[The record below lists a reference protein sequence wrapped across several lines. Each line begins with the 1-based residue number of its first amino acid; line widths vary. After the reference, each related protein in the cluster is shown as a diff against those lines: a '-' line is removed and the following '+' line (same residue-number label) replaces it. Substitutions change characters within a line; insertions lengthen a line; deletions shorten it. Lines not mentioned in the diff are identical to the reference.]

1 MKRFLTTTQIAADLN
16 VTVNELQAQIRRGE
30 FVAAD
35 AVTGRVQGWR
45 PATIEAWKQ
54 TAKNT
59 PPTSLNTDE
68 LLECAAQLSSIAE
81 TVRTYGQ
88 AHIPGEHDSP
98 AFRADKIACE
108 DAARVAEDIVGLAIS
123 LRWWVRSSLAGD
135 AELAAQIQ
143 SIGFIGHTE
152 RPKHAPLKEVPVPA
166 YNDPPLLVYID
177 PIDPLEKAE
186 HLQNAALALENLAAT
201 VTVHGRPNRKI
212 DGFAVRIRD
221 IADEIIIHRTALASV

>member
-16 VTVNELQAQIRRGE
+16 ITVNELQAQIRRGE

-35 AVTGRVQGWR
+35 AVTGRVQGWL
-45 PATIEAWKQ
+45 PTTIEAWKQ

-59 PPTSLNTDE
+59 PLTSLNTDE
-68 LLECAAQLSSIAE
+68 LLACAAQLSAIAE

-98 AFRADKIACE
+98 AYRADKTACAA
-108 DAARVAEDIVGLAIS
+108 AARVAEDIVGLAIS

-135 AELAAQIQ
+135 AEFAAQIQ
-143 SIGFIGHTE
+143 SIGLTGHSE
-152 RPKHAPLKEVPVPA
+152 RPKQAPLQEVPVPA
-166 YNDPPLLVYID
+166 YNEPPLMVYID

-186 HLQNAALALENLAAT
+186 HLQNVARALENLAAK
-201 VTVHGRPNRKI
+201 VTIHGRPNRKI

-221 IADEIIIHRTALASV
+221 IAEEIITHRTALASV

>member
-1 MKRFLTTTQIAADLN
+1 MGSGLFGGVPGAACSAEATRWWLP
-16 VTVNELQAQIRRGE
+16 VL
-30 FVAAD
+30 AD
-35 AVTGRVQGWR
+35 
-45 PATIEAWKQ
+45 P
-54 TAKNT
+54 
-59 PPTSLNTDE
+59 
-68 LLECAAQLSSIAE
+68 SSGD
-81 TVRTYGQ
+81 GQ

-98 AFRADKIACE
+98 AFRADKIACK

-166 YNDPPLLVYID
+166 YNEPPLLVYID

-221 IADEIIIHRTALASV
+221 IADEIIAHRTALASV